1 MYSVHQMFDKGHV
14 DVYQVD
20 LSSLASVKACSQEIL
35 DRESKIDLLVNNAG
49 VMMCPYE
56 KTVDGFEKQFATN
69 HLGHFLLNE
78 LLMPLVHKAARTSR
92 GTS

>member
-1 MYSVHQMFDKGHV
+1 MKSYLKADNYF
-14 DVYQVD
+14 
-20 LSSLASVKACSQEIL
+20 LS
-35 DRESKIDLLVNNAG
+35 VNNAG

-78 LLMPLVHKAARTSR
+78 LLMPLVFKAARMSR
-92 GTS
+92 DKGRIISKENS